1 MLQKMP
7 KLKLFKGKPGKP
19 QSLRVAALV
28 DLPRSASSGGHV
40 KCWER
45 LAVAA
50 AHSELPLELTVYF
63 SGPEKT
69 EILGPHARI
78 RQLPPV
84 FSTKNL
90 KFLPYIP
97 DHTDLASFHPK
108 LAKELAN
115 MDIIHTTDGFFAFA
129 QTAERVARERGIPL
143 ITSFHTDTPSYT
155 RIFTKQMIEKTLRW
169 IPPLRNALVNKWQ
182 IPERQGQ
189 KMDLKLQQH
198 VGQSRYALVTREE
211 DHALAENILGK
222 PQVHHLRLGVD
233 KTMFGP
239 YRRDRRGIEDDYD
252 IPQYRIVV
260 LFVGRVDVG
269 KNIYTLIDAMEKLI
283 KQGIPLHL
291 ITAGVGPA
299 VKDVEK
305 RLKGHCSTPG
315 YVEPVEL
322 ARLYASVDILALCSE
337 VEIRSM
343 AGVEAMASGCPV
355 LVSEKSGVA
364 QLFEHTP
371 AMQVVESGA
380 DNWAN
385 ALQELALSSGK
396 RRRMQQA
403 AITYSR
409 EHLASWQ
416 DVLAEDLFSV
426 WSKAIKAKMQDAA

>member
-1 MLQKMP
+1 MP
-7 KLKLFKGKPGKP
+7 KMKPRALKPKP
-19 QSLRVAALV
+19 LRVAALV
-28 DLPRSASSGGHV
+28 DLPRTAQSGGHV

-50 AHSELPLELTVYF
+50 AHSELPLDLTVYF
-63 SGPEKT
+63 SGPESD
-69 EILGPHARI
+69 EVLGPHARI
-78 RQLPPV
+78 RQLPPI

-97 DHTDLASFHPK
+97 DHTDLASYHPQ
-108 LAKELAN
+108 LAKELAQ

-129 QTAERVARERGIPL
+129 QTAERVSKEKGVPL

-155 RIFTKQMIEKTLRW
+155 RIFTKQVINKTLRW
-169 IPPLRNALVNKWQ
+169 IPPLRKALIDKWK
-182 IPERQGQ
+182 IPERQGR
-189 KMDLKLQQH
+189 KMDAKLQRH
-198 VGQSRYALVTREE
+198 VSLSRYALVTREE
-211 DHALAENILGK
+211 DHALADTILGK

-239 YRRDRRGIEDDYD
+239 YRRDRAGIEQDYD
-252 IPQYRIVV
+252 IPPDRMIL

-283 KQGIPLHL
+283 KDGLPLHL
-291 ITAGVGPA
+291 IAAGVGPA
-299 VKDVEK
+299 IKDVEK
-305 RLKGHCSTPG
+305 RLGDHVSTPG

-322 ARLYASVDILALCSE
+322 ARLYASVDALALSSE

-364 QLFEHTP
+364 QLFEYTP

-380 DNWAN
+380 DNWAQ
-385 ALQELALSSGK
+385 AIAELAASPDK
-396 RRRMQQA
+396 RKKMQKA
-403 AITYSR
+403 AILYSR

-416 DVLAEDLFSV
+416 DVLAEDLFAI
-426 WSKAIKAKMQDAA
+426 WNRAIKTRKKDAA